1 MATTNENVITVEVS
15 KRTPKKKTA
24 VMERLENSPRKAL
37 TPEILKSRQLAADE
51 RRQVFFFFSI
61 HIIVVSSTI
70 SYHVLVYREPEG
82 GQGSPAPRACEEYEP
97 QASDGERKLASF
109 QPGEGKLIS

>member
-51 RRQVFFFFSI
+51 RRQVFFFR
-61 HIIVVSSTI
+61 ST
-70 SYHVLVYREPEG
+70 SL
-82 GQGSPAPRACEEYEP
+82 
-97 QASDGERKLASF
+97 
-109 QPGEGKLIS
+109 